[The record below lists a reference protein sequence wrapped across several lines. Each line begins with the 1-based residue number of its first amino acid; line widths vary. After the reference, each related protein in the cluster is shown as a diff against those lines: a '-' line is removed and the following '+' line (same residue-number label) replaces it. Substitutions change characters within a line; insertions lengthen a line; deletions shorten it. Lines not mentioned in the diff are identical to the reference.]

1 MKKETNILIKL
12 IKGLVKAF
20 ALLIAQ
26 IAKMIY
32 LIIALIGIF
41 SLGAL
46 AICPQIDEHAQI
58 IDDAK
63 NER

>member
-1 MKKETNILIKL
+1 M
-12 IKGLVKAF
+12 V
-20 ALLIAQ
+20 
-26 IAKMIY
+26 Y

-46 AICPQIDEHAQI
+46 AIDRQIDEHAKI